1 MKKLIGILA
10 VAVLLLAACGGSDTT
25 NPATFGD
32 EDKDRRAAAPTNDK
46 FSTAEVISRVAYNK
60 SASTVGATLEAGE
73 PSPCAT
79 FDNTVWFRYT
89 PRSDANLKAKAS
101 ATFNTALA
109 VYSGT
114 DMSALTEVGCA
125 SSGST
130 TELQFGALAGET
142 YNIQVGSADG
152 REGSVG
158 FGLSNANQ
166 AALLIG
172 DPGPLLPGWTE
183 KVLVDETT
191 VTVPAVGPV
200 DAPLIV
206 IDGAP
211 QAAKPKMYDINITAA
226 GTPLPTITLNSQG
239 FLTEPIHVELVQ
251 IAKESTTAAVKL
263 FYRFDP
269 DVTTCELAVGGQCVV
284 SLPLDPTDVRW
295 TTESG
300 PSAELIILAKIDVG
314 KVDINGTAADVD
326 VPNPLYVRIPLLGQ
340 VRAILP

>member
-1 MKKLIGILA
+1 MKRLIALLV
-10 VAVLLLAACGGSDTT
+10 VAVFLLIACGGSDTT

-32 EDKDRRAAAPTNDK
+32 EKDETSAPANDSFRA
-46 FSTAEVISRVAYNK
+46 AEVISRVAYNK
-60 SASTVGATLEAGE
+60 TANITGATLEKNE
-73 PSPCAT
+73 PKPCAD
-79 FDNTVWFRYT
+79 FDNTVWYRYT
-89 PRSDANLKAKAS
+89 PSRDINLRARANANF
-101 ATFNTALA
+101 ATAIA

-114 DMSALTEVGCA
+114 DMAALTEVGCA
-125 SSGST
+125 SAGPE
-130 TELQFGALAGET
+130 TEMQFGALDGET

-152 REGSVG
+152 SAGNVS
-158 FGLSNANQ
+158 FGLTNANQ

-211 QAAKPKMYDINITAA
+211 QAAKPKLYDINITAA
-226 GTPLPTITLNSQG
+226 GTPLPTLTVNSQG
-239 FLTEPIHVELVQ
+239 FLTEKVHVELVQ

-269 DVTTCELAVGGQCVV
+269 DVTTCQLGVGGNCVV
-284 SLPLDPTDVRW
+284 SLPLDPTDVRR

-300 PSAELIILAKIDVG
+300 PAAELIILAKIDVG

>member
-1 MKKLIGILA
+1 L
-10 VAVLLLAACGGSDTT
+10 VACGGSDTT

-32 EDKDRRAAAPTNDK
+32 DRDKTRAPANDS
-46 FSTAEVISRVAYNK
+46 FSAAEVISRVPFNK
-60 SASTVGATLEAGE
+60 TASTTGATLESNE
-73 PSPCAT
+73 PRPCAEI
-79 FDNTVWFRYT
+79 DNTVWYRYT
-89 PRSDANLKAKAS
+89 PQRDINVRARAS
-101 ATFNTALA
+101 ATFGTAVA

-114 DMSALTEVGCA
+114 DMTALTEVGCA
-125 SSGST
+125 AAGPE

-152 REGSVG
+152 SEGNIG
-158 FGLSNANQ
+158 FGLTNANQ
-166 AALLIG
+166 AQLLLG

-183 KVLVDETT
+183 KVLVEEIPVST
-191 VTVPAVGPV
+191 PAVGPV
-200 DAPLIV
+200 DARLIV

-211 QAAKPKMYDINITAA
+211 QPAKPKMYDINITAA

-269 DVTTCELAVGGQCVV
+269 DVTTCQLGVGGNCVV
-284 SLPLDPTDVRW
+284 SLPLDPTDVWW
-295 TTESG
+295 TTENG
-300 PSAELIILAKIDVG
+300 PAAELIILAKIDVG
-314 KVDINGTAADVD
+314 KVDINGTAANVD